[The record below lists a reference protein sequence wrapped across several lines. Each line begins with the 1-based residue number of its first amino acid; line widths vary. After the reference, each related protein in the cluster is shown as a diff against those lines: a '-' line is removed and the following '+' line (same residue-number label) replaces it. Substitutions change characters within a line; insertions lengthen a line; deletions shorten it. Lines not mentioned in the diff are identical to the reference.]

1 MKRLTLLFTTA
12 LLGACSDQSSGLLQ
26 EVVPIGT
33 TSNNTPSFYLK
44 SRASGTLSFNGDCSS
59 DKQYV
64 PSGVSQIQLR
74 RLKQGVY
81 SNCSVQ
87 LILNDGSS
95 SEVLY
100 LSTFEIDTALRTVID
115 IESTAFGE
123 ITTAQATISRDEW
136 GYLTEATITPEDTD
150 AISYFELLA
159 NSDGSLTGIA
169 FPSNIQRTLNAQG
182 QVLSETG
189 PDSASRYQYD
199 NSGRLSEETQL
210 NPDTLAVI
218 STTHYL
224 RTEQPDGAYVEIIEQ
239 RDDNGQLM
247 RSSKTISHPD
257 YSERFTDQ
265 NGDGDFEDH
274 YRTEIRS
281 DSASLTRTR
290 FHNGELTSREQCQRN
305 HQRQVCTET
314 EQGSLTPDSE
324 IIIEYHDNGVTASWS
339 HTSFDPDFLTETR
352 TTYNSEGLEQTHR
365 GNDNLFS
372 SVVSFQYDDKKN
384 RSSATKRIEGEL
396 SINETYTFHHE
407 Y

>member
-33 TSNNTPSFYLK
+33 TSNNTPFFYLK

-115 IESTAFGE
+115 IEGTTSGKTA
-123 ITTAQATISRDEW
+123 TAQATILRDEW
-136 GYLTEATITPEDTD
+136 GYFTEAFITPESTVPV
-150 AISYFELLA
+150 YLELFI
-159 NSDGSLTGIA
+159 NSDGSYVELT
-169 FPSNIQRTLNAQG
+169 FPSRFQRTLNAQG

-199 NSGRLSEETQL
+199 SSGRLSEKTRL

-218 STTHYL
+218 STTHYF

-257 YSERFTDQ
+257 YSEQFYDQ

-281 DSASLTRTR
+281 DSASLTRTH
-290 FHNGELTSREQCQRN
+290 FHNGELTSREQCQRD

-324 IIIEYHDNGVTASWS
+324 IITEYHDNGVTASWS
-339 HTSFDPDFLTETR
+339 HTSFDPDFLTEIR

-365 GNDNLFS
+365 GNNNLYS

-384 RSSATKRIEGEL
+384 RSSATLRTEGEL